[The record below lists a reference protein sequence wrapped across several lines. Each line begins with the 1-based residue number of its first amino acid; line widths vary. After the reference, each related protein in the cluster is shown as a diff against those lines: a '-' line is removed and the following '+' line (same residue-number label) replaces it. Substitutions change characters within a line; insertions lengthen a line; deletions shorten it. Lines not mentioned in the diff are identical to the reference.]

1 MRRSS
6 RFVRA
11 IWANYNFKKVG
22 ETIKEF
28 SMKLFL
34 VSVLIAASF
43 AFSPS
48 AVEGQWLDYPTP
60 NVPKTPDGKPNL
72 SAPTP
77 RTSDGKP
84 DFVGPVGDGAK
95 GAGWGTG

>member
-1 MRRSS
+1 
-6 RFVRA
+6 
-11 IWANYNFKKVG
+11 
-22 ETIKEF
+22 
-28 SMKLFL
+28 MKLL
-34 VSVLIAASF
+34 HVLVLIAASF

-48 AVEGQWLDYPTP
+48 AIEAQWLDYPTP

-84 DFVGPVGDGAK
+84 DLSGLWEMERKDLVGNRVTPLVLETSLL
-95 GAGWGTG
+95 TGR